1 MRYTMK
7 GIMRIAAVM
16 VMSLLLLTTDL
27 IAEESKVEN
36 ITPDIVGKTYLFD
49 YGEYAYDITI
59 TSDKSL
65 HWKLVKGSFEGPST
79 GDNLYLASTIADGV
93 LFISWKE
100 ESGYQFYNVMD
111 LNTGMLTT
119 HANADGMSVNMG
131 KVTLKK

>member
-1 MRYTMK
+1 MK
-7 GIMRIAAVM
+7 GIMRIAAVL

-27 IAEESKVEN
+27 IAGDCKAEN

-65 HWKLVKGSFEGPST
+65 HWKLVKGSFEGPKI
-79 GDNLYLASTIADGV
+79 GKNPYLSSTIADGV

-111 LNTGMLTT
+111 LNTGKLTT
-119 HANADGMSVNMG
+119 HANADGMFVNMG
-131 KVTLKK
+131 KVSLKK

>member
-1 MRYTMK
+1 MK
-7 GIMRIAAVM
+7 SIITLAVM
-16 VMSLLLLTTDL
+16 TVMSICLFSTNL
-27 IAEESKVEN
+27 IAKESKVEN

-65 HWKLVKGSFEGPST
+65 HWKLVKGSFEGPKT
-79 GDNLYLASTIADGV
+79 GDNPYLFSTIADNV

-111 LNTGMLTT
+111 LNTGKLTT

>member
-1 MRYTMK
+1 MK
-7 GIMRIAAVM
+7 GIMRVAAVM

-59 TSDKSL
+59 ISDKSL

-79 GDNLYLASTIADGV
+79 GDNPYLSSKIADGV

-100 ESGYQFYNVMD
+100 KSGMQFYNVMD
-111 LNTGMLTT
+111 LTTGRLTT
-119 HANADGMSVNMG
+119 HADADGMSVNMG
-131 KVTLKK
+131 TVSVKK

>member
-1 MRYTMK
+1 MK
-7 GIMRIAAVM
+7 GIMKIAAVM
-16 VMSLLLLTTDL
+16 VMSLLMLTTNL

-79 GDNLYLASTIADGV
+79 GDNPYLSSKIADNV

-111 LNTGMLTT
+111 LNTGKLTT

-131 KVTLKK
+131 KVSLKK

>member
-1 MRYTMK
+1 MK

-36 ITPDIVGKTYLFD
+36 VTSDIVGKTYLFD
-49 YGEYAYDITI
+49 YGVYAYDITI

-79 GDNLYLASTIADGV
+79 GDNPYLASTIADGV

-111 LNTGMLTT
+111 LNTGKLTT
-119 HANADGMSVNMG
+119 HANADGMSINMG
-131 KVTLKK
+131 KVSLKK

>member
-1 MRYTMK
+1 MK

-49 YGEYAYDITI
+49 YGDYAYDITI

-65 HWKLVKGSFEGPST
+65 HWQLVKGSFEGPST
-79 GDNLYLASTIADGV
+79 GNNPYLASQIADNV

-111 LNTGMLTT
+111 LNTGKLTT
-119 HANADGMSVNMG
+119 HADADGMSINMG